1 MARIFFAI
9 VIPEEI
15 KDKLELLQGRLVVE
29 PGAVKWVE
37 KQNLHLTLQFI
48 GETPDGQIQKF
59 LDDAA
64 SVAETVSRFTIK
76 IRGFGSFP
84 STFRPRVLWAG
95 VDEGKEKVQQL
106 AAELSKR
113 TGIQTEKPFSP
124 HVTLGRVHQ
133 GRTVR
138 ISNAML
144 SERDFYAG
152 AVSVEGFVCMEST
165 LTPKGPV
172 YREIARFSL
181 K

>member
-15 KDKLELLQGRLVVE
+15 REKLELLKDRLGVL

-37 KQNLHLTLQFI
+37 KHNLHLTLQFI
-48 GETPDGQIQKF
+48 GETPDEKIQKL
-59 LDDAA
+59 LDNAA
-64 SVAETVSRFTIK
+64 SAAEVAARFTIE
-76 IRGFGSFP
+76 IRGAGCFP
-84 STFRPRVLWAG
+84 SSSRPRVLWAG
-95 VDEGKEKVQQL
+95 VDEGRNKVQLL
-106 AAELSKR
+106 AAELSHR
-113 TGIQTEKPFSP
+113 TGLPPEKPFSP
-124 HVTLGRVHQ
+124 HVTLGRVHP
-133 GRTVR
+133 GRTVH

-152 AVSVEGFVCMEST
+152 TWPVKSFVCMEST

-172 YREIARFSL
+172 YREIARLSL